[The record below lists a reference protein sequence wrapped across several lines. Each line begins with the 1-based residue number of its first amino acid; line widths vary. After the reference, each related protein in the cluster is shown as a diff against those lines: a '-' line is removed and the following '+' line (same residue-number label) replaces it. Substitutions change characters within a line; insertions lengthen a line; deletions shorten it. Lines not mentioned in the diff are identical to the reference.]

1 MATKTAPAADQT
13 TETQTAA
20 ALDQPADAK
29 PARKP
34 LWERVPRGDK
44 FHGIGGA
51 YVMDADGKRKPAPD
65 SSEETPA

>member
-1 MATKTAPAADQT
+1 MATKTAPAAEQT
-13 TETQTAA
+13 TETQAA
-20 ALDQPADAK
+20 AAPNQPADAK
-29 PARKP
+29 PRKP
-34 LWERVPRGDK
+34 LWDRLPRGDQ